1 MTDCLFCKIV
11 AGEIPSKKV
20 YDGERVFAFEDIH
33 PQAPVHVLVVP
44 KKHVINLFD
53 GQDDPALLGELV
65 ARSAAIA
72 RERGLND
79 FRLVSSSGREAGQ
92 AVFHLHFH
100 VLGGR
105 RMGWPPG

>member
-1 MTDCLFCKIV
+1 MSDCLFCRIA
-11 AGEIPSKKV
+11 AGEIPSKKI
-20 YDGERVFAFEDIH
+20 YEDERVFAFEDIH

-44 KKHVINLFD
+44 KKHLVNLFD
-53 GQDDPALLGELV
+53 GKDEPALMGELV
-65 ARSAAIA
+65 ARAAAIA

-79 FRLVSSSGREAGQ
+79 FRLVSSSGSSAGQ